1 VTSSTAPTFFLRH
14 EFLIRR
20 LHSLSGLL
28 PVGAYMVVHLLTNA
42 SLLAGAKSFQ
52 KNVDT
57 IHSLGP
63 ALPLVEWTFIFL
75 PLIFHA
81 VVGVMIV
88 RSGKSNSNR
97 YTYSGNIRYTLQR
110 ATAWIALVFIFWH
123 VFHMHGWIHN
133 DYWMKNLAKP
143 LYGGQFDPEHATSSV
158 GLALAPLTARV
169 AYAIGI
175 AACVFHL
182 SNGLWTM
189 GITWG
194 LWETAAA
201 QRRANWVCGVFGV
214 LLFTLGMG
222 ALFGAVRAGD
232 KKNLLEAEAYEQ
244 ARDEQNQQLEELEAK
259 AKAELEQQG
268 ETKKSAGRPVRQA
281 TPVAQVEPQP

>member
-1 VTSSTAPTFFLRH
+1 
-14 EFLIRR
+14 
-20 LHSLSGLL
+20 
-28 PVGAYMVVHLLTNA
+28 
-42 SLLAGAKSFQ
+42 
-52 KNVDT
+52 
-57 IHSLGP
+57 
-63 ALPLVEWTFIFL
+63 
-75 PLIFHA
+75 
-81 VVGVMIV
+81 
-88 RSGKSNSNR
+88 
-97 YTYSGNIRYTLQR
+97 
-110 ATAWIALVFIFWH
+110 
-123 VFHMHGWIHN
+123 
-133 DYWMKNLAKP
+133 
-143 LYGGQFDPEHATSSV
+143 
-158 GLALAPLTARV
+158 
-169 AYAIGI
+169 
-175 AACVFHL
+175 VFHL

-268 ETKKSAGRPVRQA
+268 ETKKSARRSAPQT
-281 TPVAQVEPQP
+281 TPVAQVEQQP